1 MQPPGNDIHLMK
13 LALFKSSFF
22 RNTSVYLLA
31 SILNA
36 SIPFLLLPVLTRYLE
51 PAEYGQ
57 VAVFQVWVSL
67 IGALCGLSVHGAANR
82 KYFDY
87 ENPDVEIG
95 NFIGS
100 CITLLIMSTA
110 ALTVLVYPFHNI
122 IIELLGINELWLW
135 LGIPVAF
142 SNFLIQLRLGQWQVR
157 KKAAFYGS
165 FQISRSLFDMLLSLL
180 LVVVLALGVTGRLSG
195 IISATCIFGIIA
207 VVSLRY
213 SKIVSFNWRPDLM
226 KEALKFGVPLIPHIL
241 GAFLLLTV
249 DRAIISAEL
258 GLGEAGIYMV
268 AAQLAMAMSI
278 MLEAVN
284 KAFSPWLF
292 ERLKR
297 NNNNEKRQIVKFSYG
312 YSAFLLSIALIA
324 LLIGDETLKFIAGEK
339 YSAAGEVVG
348 WLFLAQAFRGMYFL
362 FTNYIFFEK
371 RTGSIAKI
379 TTSFGVLHIGILYL
393 FINQFGVIGAAYAMC
408 ISMFLQ
414 MLGTWY
420 TASKIVKMPWM
431 LK

>member
-1 MQPPGNDIHLMK
+1 MSLLKNELLKG
-13 LALFKSSFF
+13 
-22 RNTSVYLLA
+22 TTVYLLA

-36 SIPFLLLPVLTRYLE
+36 SIPFLLLPILTRYLD

-87 ENPDVEIG
+87 SKPDEEIG
-95 NFIGS
+95 DFIGA
-100 CITLLIMSTA
+100 CITLLIIS
-110 ALTVLVYPFHNI
+110 TVLVTVFIYAFHSSIN
-122 IIELLGINELWLW
+122 ELLGLNDLWLW

-157 KKAAFYGS
+157 KKAMFYGV
-165 FQISRSLFDMLLSLL
+165 FQISRSLFDMLLSLV
-180 LVVVLALGVTGRLSG
+180 LVVTFSLSVTGRLSG
-195 IISATCIFGIIA
+195 IISATCIFSVIGLI
-207 VVSLRY
+207 SLRY
-213 SKIVSFNWRPDLM
+213 SNIVKFSWRPDLM
-226 KEALKFGVPLIPHIL
+226 KEALKFGVPLVPHII

-249 DRAIISAEL
+249 DRAIISAKL
-258 GLGEAGIYMV
+258 GLNEAGIYMV
-268 AAQLAMAMSI
+268 AAQFAMAMSL

-284 KAFSPWLF
+284 RAFSPWLF

-297 NNNNEKRQIVKFSYG
+297 DDNFEKRQVVKLSYG
-312 YSAFLLSIALIA
+312 YSLFLLSFALIA
-324 LLIGDETLKFIAGEK
+324 LLIGDKVLVLIAGEK
-339 YSAAGEVVG
+339 YSAAGEIVG

-362 FTNYIFFEK
+362 FVNYIFFVK
-371 RTGSIAKI
+371 RTALIAKI
-379 TTSFGVLHIGILYL
+379 TIFLGFFHVGILYFFIDL
-393 FINQFGVIGAAYAMC
+393 FGMIGAAYSVC

-414 MLGTWY
+414 MSVTWY
-420 TASKIVKMPWM
+420 TANKLIKMPWV